1 MVGYGDRQIRLWRGL
16 LTGLLI
22 LANSYVNAG
31 EMAQDDLK
39 KIARQENYIEVYG
52 SLVSSP
58 CLLSPSSHDVQVRD
72 HWLQLDLID
81 CAEGMEAI
89 GVSPF
94 PVNIILS
101 ASDSFLSSAKI
112 RLPLPRQFIRQGRH
126 QLKMSLGDAFL
137 EKTNLRLEINYE

>member
-1 MVGYGDRQIRLWRGL
+1 MLGYGDRQTRLWRGL
-16 LTGLLI
+16 LAGLLI
-22 LANSYVNAG
+22 VANSYANAG
-31 EMAQDDLK
+31 EITQDVLK
-39 KIARQENYIEVYG
+39 RMTRQGNYIEIYG

-58 CLLSPSSHDVQVRD
+58 CLLSPSSHDVQMQD
-72 HWLQLDLID
+72 GWLQLDLID

-89 GVSPF
+89 GASPF

-101 ASDSFLSSAKI
+101 TADSFSSSAKI
-112 RLPLPRQFIRQGRH
+112 RLPLPRQLIRQGRH